1 MTWLSQIRIHHGKVN
16 PRNQYRTN
24 LLLGCRS
31 PWERQQTCLLSA
43 GAPCCLFPAFPV
55 QVRLGGRLAARPLYF
70 NFGSG
75 AAASQGVTN
84 PAATGSYSFILLP
97 TPSPIPTLHTHNLQ
111 SGSNAGT
118 HFQLWVTAPL
128 WPSRALAGVNNEA
141 GNLCLQAPVLF
152 LETMGLA
159 AALVRGH
166 KKYLRLWALESEWIA
181 HSVLLCHT
189 EAEISPKAESLWW
202 RNEGSF
208 ITLSHDHGREEPE
221 QLPTIILTPGGN
233 NLWFFHHCLGWLRP
247 SLHQFNHVALTPRAG
262 LERRRARQTKA
273 SRCLY
278 PHGLR
283 AALWLSTA
291 SRWVT
296 SYDAVGIWASQ
307 GKTSVF
313 TAMFQCLHGAWHTVG
328 AQ

>member
-1 MTWLSQIRIHHGKVN
+1 MGKAADMLALCWGSMLCLPSVPSSSQTGREACSPPALFQFWFWSRCL
-16 PRNQYRTN
+16 PRCYKSSSHW
-24 LLLGCRS
+24 LLLIHS
-31 PWERQQTCLLSA
+31 P
-43 GAPCCLFPAFPV
+43 PY
-55 QVRLGGRLAARPLYF
+55 PL
-70 NFGSG
+70 
-75 AAASQGVTN
+75 
-84 PAATGSYSFILLP
+84 PHP
-97 TPSPIPTLHTHNLQ
+97 HPPHTHNLQ

-189 EAEISPKAESLWW
+189 GAEISPKAESLWW

-221 QLPTIILTPGGN
+221 QLPTIILTPGSN

-283 AALWLSTA
+283 LRLSTA